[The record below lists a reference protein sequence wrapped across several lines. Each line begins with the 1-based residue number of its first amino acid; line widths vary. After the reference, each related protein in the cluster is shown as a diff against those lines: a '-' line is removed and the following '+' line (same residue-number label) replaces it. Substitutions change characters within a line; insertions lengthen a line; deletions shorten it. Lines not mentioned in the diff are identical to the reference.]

1 MATRQNFIYNLM
13 GSIVPILVGLI
24 TIPIYLKLI
33 GADRFGVLSIV
44 WLILGYFSLFNL
56 GMGKAITVELSIL
69 EKTKFTSGQVFITAL
84 LINIFFLL
92 LQY

>member
-1 MATRQNFIYNLM
+1 M